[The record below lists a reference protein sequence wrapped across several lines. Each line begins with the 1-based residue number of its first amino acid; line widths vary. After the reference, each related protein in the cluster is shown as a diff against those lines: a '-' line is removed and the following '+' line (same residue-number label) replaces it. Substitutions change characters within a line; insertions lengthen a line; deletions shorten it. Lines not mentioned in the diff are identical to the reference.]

1 MSIPAILQ
9 QLNGSAMPN
18 LGPVKQMMQ
27 MVRTA
32 GNPQA
37 MLQSMAMGNPQLRQA
52 LDMIQRSGGDPQ
64 KAFYALCEQKGVDP
78 QQILSALK

>member
-9 QLNGSAMPN
+9 QLNGSTMPN

-27 MVRTA
+27 MVRSS

-52 LDMIQRSGGDPQ
+52 LDMIQRTGGDPQ